1 MADYTKRII
10 PIVVGAVVAG
20 IILISVLVYV
30 LMRERRS
37 QGYEQLWLWSTSK
50 PQETTLFYTP
60 KLSKTILFYSRRWI
74 LHDDAFRML

>member
-37 QGYEQLWLWSTSK
+37 QGYEQL
-50 PQETTLFYTP
+50 
-60 KLSKTILFYSRRWI
+60 
-74 LHDDAFRML
+74 